1 MLNSICLSLVTMSLL
16 GFVEQARNVAC
27 EAQEK
32 VTLLPGFGEQV
43 KVGSCRVLLNRQELC
58 LWGSRK
64 TTLLPGLCEQVR
76 VGLLSG
82 FGEQARVVVV
92 SLRVYNAFTGFWWA
106 SKGDTLAGFWWVSK
120 SCCLRV
126 LGEAALLLGF
136 GEQVGVVLLLGFGEQ
151 ARVVAYKT

>member
-1 MLNSICLSLVTMSLL
+1 MSLL

-43 KVGSCRVLLNRQELC
+43 
-58 LWGSRK
+58 
-64 TTLLPGLCEQVR
+64 R

-92 SLRVYNAFTGFWWA
+92 SLR
-106 SKGDTLAGFWWVSK
+106 

-136 GEQVGVVLLLGFGEQ
+136 GEQVGVVLLLGFGKGYYLSFPMRWC
-151 ARVVAYKT
+151 ARGEVLSKKRWCAGKELVNWKY